1 MFQLAILKANHYVL
15 ILFESLSEKNIAKR
29 APFFFSNDPFME
41 GKPCFLI
48 FVVCNLGVHTTIISG
63 FLNVVRPLDACT

>member
-1 MFQLAILKANHYVL
+1 MSQLAILKANHYVL

-29 APFFFSNDPFME
+29 APFFFSNDPLME

-48 FVVCNLGVHTTIISG
+48 FVVCNLIVHSIRYWK
-63 FLNVVRPLDACT
+63 RPM